1 MFETL
6 QRRHRLR
13 LPVKLPATISSNQ
26 GRGMG
31 VVTDLSMRGCALE
44 TEIGL
49 HEGAAVD
56 LQVLVPNEE
65 SAIVVN
71 AVVRGVHAPRRMGVE
86 FVDLTPAE
94 TARLSR
100 FVFRLW
106 KASEIRTPMAAAPR
120 PCQQDLGSENQK
132 M

>member
-1 MFETL
+1 MSETL

-71 AVVRGVHAPRRMGVE
+71 AVVRGVNAPRMGVE
-86 FVDLTPAE
+86 FVGLTPAE

-106 KASEIRTPMAAAPR
+106 KASEIRTPTAAAPR
-120 PCQQDLGSENQK
+120 PLQQGL
-132 M
+132 